1 LPIFDAARSPRL
13 EASRHETV
21 RQAALNIG
29 EVLAELK
36 NEFPRVTA
44 SKIRFLED
52 KGLIIPQRTS
62 AGYRKYSASDVS
74 RLRFILSVQRDQYLP
89 LKVIK
94 DHLDAVDRGEA
105 PAALPGGA
113 PVAPQ
118 AVDNDMAEAVERKA
132 RSVSLAELQGLTG
145 CSEELASELVK
156 FGLIEPVAGLF
167 DANSIEVTKSAV
179 ELASHGVEPRHLRQF
194 RTAADREFSLIESI
208 VGNELKKPEVSARAR
223 AAEEAQE
230 ISRQCLKIH
239 EALVQR
245 AISQLDR

>member
-1 LPIFDAARSPRL
+1 MQPVAHEL
-13 EASRHETV
+13 EAVRHENV
-21 RQAALNIG
+21 RAAALNIG
-29 EVLAELK
+29 EVLSELK
-36 NEFPRVTA
+36 DEFPRVTA

-62 AGYRKYSASDVS
+62 AGYRKYTASDVS

-94 DHLDAVDRGEA
+94 DHLDAIDRGEA

-118 AVDNDMAEAVERKA
+118 AVNSEMAEAIDRHS
-132 RSVSLAELQGLTG
+132 RPVSLAELCGLTG
-145 CSEELASELVK
+145 ASEELVAELVK
-156 FGLIEPVAGLF
+156 FGLIEPESDRF
-167 DANSIEVTKSAV
+167 DSHSVRVTKSAV
-179 ELASHGVEPRHLRQF
+179 ELANHGIEPRHLRQF
-194 RTAADREFSLIESI
+194 RTAAEREFSLIESI
-208 VGNELKKPEVSARAR
+208 IGADLKKPEVSARAR

-230 ISRQCLKIH
+230 ISRQCLELH

>member
-1 LPIFDAARSPRL
+1 MPLFDAARSPRL
-13 EASRHETV
+13 EAVRHENV
-21 RQAALNIG
+21 RAAALNIG
-29 EVLAELK
+29 EVLSELK
-36 NEFPRVTA
+36 DEFPRVTA

-62 AGYRKYSASDVS
+62 AGYRKYTASDVS

-94 DHLDAVDRGEA
+94 DHLDAIDRGEA

-118 AVDNDMAEAVERKA
+118 AVNSEMAEAIDRHS
-132 RSVSLAELQGLTG
+132 RPVSLAELCGLTG
-145 CSEELASELVK
+145 ASEELVAELVK
-156 FGLIEPVAGLF
+156 FGLIEPESDRF
-167 DANSIEVTKSAV
+167 DSHSVRVTKSAV
-179 ELASHGVEPRHLRQF
+179 ELANHGIEPRHLRQF
-194 RTAADREFSLIESI
+194 RTAAEREFSLIESI
-208 VGNELKKPEVSARAR
+208 IGADLKKPEVSARAR

-230 ISRQCLKIH
+230 ISRQCLELH

>member
-1 LPIFDAARSPRL
+1 MSIFDAARSPRL
-13 EASRHETV
+13 EAQRHETV
-21 RQAALNIG
+21 RQVALNIG
-29 EVLAELK
+29 EVLSELK
-36 NEFPRVTA
+36 DEFPRVTA

-62 AGYRKYSASDVS
+62 AGYRKYSSSDVR

-105 PAALPGGA
+105 PEALPGGA
-113 PVAPQ
+113 PAAPQ
-118 AVDNDMAEAVERKA
+118 LVNSDMAEAVERKT
-132 RSVSLAELQGLTG
+132 RLVSLSELQGLSG
-145 CSEELASELVK
+145 ASDELVDELLK
-156 FGLIEPVAGLF
+156 FGLVEAQGGLF
-167 DANSIEVTKSAV
+167 DSNCIKVTKSAV
-179 ELASHGVEPRHLRQF
+179 LLASHGVEPRHLRQF
-194 RTAADREFSLIESI
+194 RTAADREFSLIETI
-208 VGNELKKPEVSARAR
+208 VGNEMRKPEVSARAR

-230 ISRQCLKIH
+230 ISRQCLEIH

>member
-1 LPIFDAARSPRL
+1 MPIFDAARSPRL
-13 EASRHETV
+13 EATRHETV
-21 RQAALNIG
+21 RHAALNIG
-29 EVLAELK
+29 EVLSELK
-36 NEFPRVTA
+36 DEFPRVTA

-62 AGYRKYSASDVS
+62 AGYRKYTASDVS

-105 PAALPGGA
+105 PEALPGGA
-113 PVAPQ
+113 PAAPQ
-118 AVDNDMAEAVERKA
+118 LVNSDMAEAVESKTRL
-132 RSVSLAELQGLTG
+132 VSLAELQGLTG
-145 CSEELASELVK
+145 ASEELVDELLK
-156 FGLIEPVAGLF
+156 FGLIESQGGLF
-167 DANSIEVTKSAV
+167 DSNCIKVTKSAV
-179 ELASHGVEPRHLRQF
+179 QLANHGVEPRHLRQF

-208 VGNELKKPEVSARAR
+208 IGNDMKKPEVSARAR

-230 ISRQCLKIH
+230 ISRQCLEIH

-245 AISQLDR
+245 AISHLDR

>member
-1 LPIFDAARSPRL
+1 
-13 EASRHETV
+13 V
-21 RQAALNIG
+21 AALNIG
-29 EVLAELK
+29 EVLSELK
-36 NEFPRVTA
+36 DEFPRVTA

-62 AGYRKYSASDVS
+62 AGYRKYTASDVS

-94 DHLDAVDRGEA
+94 DHLDAIDRGEA

-113 PVAPQ
+113 PAAPQ
-118 AVDNDMAEAVERKA
+118 AVNSEMAEAVDRHS
-132 RSVSLAELQGLTG
+132 RPVSLSELCGLTSA
-145 CSEELASELVK
+145 SEELVNELVN
-156 FGLIEPVAGLF
+156 FGLIESESGRF
-167 DANSIEVTKSAV
+167 DSHSVRVTKSAV
-179 ELASHGVEPRHLRQF
+179 ELSNHGIEPRHLRQF
-194 RTAADREFSLIESI
+194 RTAAEREFSLIESI
-208 VGNELKKPEVSARAR
+208 IGADLKKPEVSARAR

-230 ISRQCLKIH
+230 ISRQCLELH